1 MTYIWLLLT
10 IVSQNQGSERGFGT
24 TNMRKDTP
32 GLVLEVQMNVH
43 KLLAKF
49 DKNVI
54 FSVWCLRGLLG
65 SCLYS
70 WPKIKLNVSL
80 SLWCYCS
87 TSNHFTVVLSFISS
101 VDSTPSISIVNPIVA
116 DNSGARLMTNCW
128 QESWA
133 VQGGVQ
139 DNISEDESS
148 QFFHWPHSITIS
160 LSVDDEK
167 VTCKRGKNKIT
178 LTTDWSQEN
187 TQQPKNQTYSIVW
200 EQLTSSVA
208 LQ

>member
-1 MTYIWLLLT
+1 MTAAD
-10 IVSQNQGSERGFGT
+10 NC
-24 TNMRKDTP
+24 
-32 GLVLEVQMNVH
+32 
-43 KLLAKF
+43 LAKPGIREGLWNHKYEERHTWIGLGGSNECSQTVGQVW
-49 DKNVI
+49 KNVI

-128 QESWA
+128 QESRA

-139 DNISEDESS
+139 DNISKDESG

-200 EQLTSSVA
+200 EHLTSVA